1 MRSKCILSRLADIKP
16 TMLSYSVQA
25 ATRHRS
31 STLAVFRHLG
41 ALGLFSLAIL
51 DSTPLPTFG
60 GPDILIVILVVT
72 HRDPWYESAIAATAG
87 SIIGAY
93 ITFRLARRAGRAYLD
108 SKFSQRRVPKLLKF
122 FDRWGLGALVAS
134 AAIPFPL
141 PTSVFFAAAGASNKY
156 STQKYLTLVAMS
168 RAARYSAVAIVGDLY
183 GRHVIRV
190 LRHPIQYWGWFL
202 LIAAIFVG
210 LTISGILINRRV
222 TEANP

>member
-1 MRSKCILSRLADIKP
+1 
-16 TMLSYSVQA
+16 MLSYSVQVA
-25 ATRHRS
+25 RRHRS

-72 HRDPWYESAIAATAG
+72 RRDPWYECAIAATAG

-93 ITFRLARRAGRAYLD
+93 TTFRLARRAGRAYLD
-108 SKFSQRRVPKLLKF
+108 SKFGQRRVPKLLEF
-122 FDRWGLGALVAS
+122 FNRWGTGALVAS
-134 AAIPFPL
+134 TAIPFPL
-141 PTSVFFAAAGASNKY
+141 PTSLFFAAAGASNRY
-156 STQKYLTLVAMS
+156 RTHKYLTVVAMS
-168 RAARYSAVAIVGDLY
+168 RAARYSAVAIVGHLY

-202 LIAAIFVG
+202 LIAAIFAG
-210 LTISGILINRRV
+210 LTIGGILINRRV
-222 TEANP
+222 AKATP

>member
-1 MRSKCILSRLADIKP
+1 MSHRAIKP
-16 TMLSYSVQA
+16 TMVSYFVQA
-25 ATRHRS
+25 ARGRRR

-72 HRDPWYESAIAATAG
+72 HRNPWYECAIAATAG

-108 SKFSQRRVPKLLKF
+108 SKFGQRKVPKLLKF
-122 FDRWGLGALVAS
+122 FDRWGTGALVAS

-141 PTSVFFAAAGASNKY
+141 PTSVFFAAAGASNRY
-156 STQKYLTLVAMS
+156 STQTYLSIVAIS

-202 LIAAIFVG
+202 LVSVIFVALLVG
-210 LTISGILINRRV
+210 GILINRRV
-222 TEANP
+222 AEAAP

>member
-1 MRSKCILSRLADIKP
+1 MLSRLAEIKP

-25 ATRHRS
+25 ARRHRS
-31 STLAVFRHLG
+31 SNLAVFRHLG

-72 HRDPWYESAIAATAG
+72 HHDPWYECAIAATAG

-108 SKFSQRRVPKLLKF
+108 SKFGQRRVPKLLNF
-122 FDRWGLGALVAS
+122 FGRWETGALVVS
-134 AAIPFPL
+134 TAIPFPL
-141 PTSVFFAAAGASNKY
+141 PTSVFFAAAGASNRY
-156 STQKYLTLVAMS
+156 STHKYLTVVAMS
-168 RAARYSAVAIVGDLY
+168 RAFRYSAVAIVGDLY

-202 LIAAIFVG
+202 LISAIFVG
-210 LTISGILINRRV
+210 RTISGILINRRV
-222 TEANP
+222 AEANP